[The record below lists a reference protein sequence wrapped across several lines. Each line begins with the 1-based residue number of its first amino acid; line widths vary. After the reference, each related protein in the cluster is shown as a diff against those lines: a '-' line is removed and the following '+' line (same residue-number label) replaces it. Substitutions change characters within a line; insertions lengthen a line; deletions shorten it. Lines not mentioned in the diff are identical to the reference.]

1 MAIRVNMRIYVG
13 LALISVSYGAK
24 HKTYIY
30 ILKKSNI
37 TTIYD
42 GFKNS
47 HNINICNWTWHVCSN
62 FSIYHMDV
70 FCSPLSLAV
79 KLGL

>member
-1 MAIRVNMRIYVG
+1 MQIYVG
-13 LALISVSYGAK
+13 LALISVSFGAK
-24 HKTYIY
+24 HKTYK
-30 ILKKSNI
+30 LKKKTKTNN

-47 HNINICNWTWHVCSN
+47 QNINICNWTWRVCNN
-62 FSIYHMDV
+62 FSIYHMDA